1 MCKDAAKI
9 GSSDNR
15 RCDAT
20 QVPTRLRVRTGTF
33 ILERRNVDLA
43 GVKEESLLPVESK
56 ILLVAVL
63 TGGTL
68 AACANEPR
76 RAGAPAALQ
85 QIAPA
90 MQDST
95 ETQIVGEGEEARI
108 RPITG
113 PLPPRHPPEVEGLS
127 RVGTGTGFFITP
139 DRVLTNFHVVNGCK
153 ALTVGNNVES
163 AEAGATLIAGDR
175 MIDLALL
182 SAPAVEA
189 KPAIFQ
195 MAVTA
200 QTGERLAIVGYP
212 EHGLPVL
219 KAELLEVGAYGADLM
234 AAGERYVFYGAV
246 RRGNSG
252 GPVLDDTA
260 AVVGVVTAQIDT
272 VAVYRM
278 TGIVID
284 DVGIAIS
291 NRTVLDFLQA
301 NRITLE
307 SAASD
312 VKLSSQQVL
321 EAARG
326 FVRQIGCWR

>member
-1 MCKDAAKI
+1 M
-9 GSSDNR
+9 
-15 RCDAT
+15 
-20 QVPTRLRVRTGTF
+20 
-33 ILERRNVDLA
+33 
-43 GVKEESLLPVESK
+43 LPVEPK
-56 ILLVAVL
+56 ILLVTVL
-63 TGGTL
+63 AGGTL
-68 AACANEPR
+68 AACANEPGR
-76 RAGAPAALQ
+76 VAAPAALQ
-85 QIAPA
+85 QIAPT
-90 MQDST
+90 MQDSAEMRIT
-95 ETQIVGEGEEARI
+95 GEAAEARI
-108 RPITG
+108 RSITRS
-113 PLPPRHPPEVEGLS
+113 LPPRHPPEVEGLS

-163 AEAGATLIAGDR
+163 EEEGATLIAGDR

-182 SAPAVEA
+182 SAPSVVG
-189 KPAIFQ
+189 KPAQFQ
-195 MAVTA
+195 TA
-200 QTGERLAIVGYP
+200 ITEQAGERLAIVGYP

-219 KAELLEVGAYGADLM
+219 QAELLEVAAYGADLLS
-234 AAGERYVFYGAV
+234 ASERYVFYGAV

-278 TGIVID
+278 TGVVID

-301 NRITLE
+301 NRIAVE
-307 SAASD
+307 SAASA